1 MPSTQSY
8 ISFVEEQLLFVPH
21 LRIKKMFGEYAI
33 YKDKLFFGIIAND
46 QLFLKRNDYLVKTVG
61 DDGVRAY
68 DGSKNTIR
76 IPAEMLD
83 DKPNFEEMVLT
94 YLSKF

>member
-1 MPSTQSY
+1 MSSTQSY
-8 ISFVEEQLLFVPH
+8 VSFVEEQLSFVPH
-21 LRIKKMFGEYAI
+21 LRIKKMFGEYGI

-46 QLFLKRNDYLVKTVG
+46 QLFLKRSDYLVKTVG

-68 DGSKNTIR
+68 DGSKNTVR
-76 IPAEMLD
+76 IPAELLD
-83 DKPNFEEMVLT
+83 DKPNFEEIVLT